1 MPFGLLTDAAFSFL
15 LLFYVVNFSSGIDSE
30 HGSKLHIR
38 SAPLFQADFFF
49 SFEGMRNAREFLEC
63 LRKPHQ
69 LQKQVFTFHCTGMSI
84 KFNIQRHLSI
94 CTIIYIL
101 IQILIPVGYQYQQVQ
116 HNNCNPSFG
125 ELYS

>member
-1 MPFGLLTDAAFSFL
+1 MYDCFLVKCSSRPLGALPFGLLTDAAFSFL
-15 LLFYVVNFSSGIDSE
+15 LLFYVVNPSSGIDSE

-69 LQKQVFTFHCTGMSI
+69 LCI
-84 KFNIQRHLSI
+84 KTSF
-94 CTIIYIL
+94 YI
-101 IQILIPVGYQYQQVQ
+101 P
-116 HNNCNPSFG
+116 
-125 ELYS
+125 LYRNFDKI